1 MYMLLFLI
9 LLHNNNDDN
18 FLVLLQTL
26 PIQKK
31 LSLLFIIIMPI
42 QKNNSC
48 RMGGPEKG
56 QWVTIILIRASTG
69 VCENHNHLPSEILPR
84 SHLKTLGNLFLSS
97 SSPGFKEK
105 NSSLLD

>member
-56 QWVTIILIRASTG
+56 QWVAIILIRASTG
-69 VCENHNHLPSEILPR
+69 VCEHHNHLPSEFLPR
-84 SHLKTLGNLFLSS
+84 SHLQTLGKALFLSS
-97 SSPGFKEK
+97 SPDFKKK
-105 NSSLLD
+105 NINLLG